1 MKNQFFYTRTYV
13 TTPKEGEKPEIKTY
27 YESFNINFVIRSVV
41 LEDNRRLVLIN
52 DIHERSI
59 EEPII
64 DQKKNKVTGMSK
76 KRVTYQSEIFLD
88 KDDSERFVK
97 ITEIKI

>member
-1 MKNQFFYTRTYV
+1 MKNQFFYTRTHV

-27 YESFNINFVIRSVV
+27 YESFNIDLVIRSVV
-41 LEDNRRLVLIN
+41 LEDGRRLVLIN

-64 DQKKNKVTGMSK
+64 DQKRNKVTGMSK

-88 KDDSERFVK
+88 KDDGARFIK
-97 ITEIKI
+97 ATEIK